1 MVLATRDTASQP
13 KSQRGLRRPVSR
25 CLSDVL
31 RCLRCLMLFV
41 AIGIVTPRITLAQ
54 QPSGLQ
60 AAMALEQ
67 SLVRSIQK
75 YERSVVAIARVRRP
89 ENQADDPAALGPLA
103 VPQLFADGDSPA
115 HPDFVPNEFGAG
127 VVIDSDGLIMTTAH
141 LLGDFQTSDYYVWLQ
156 HRPFKSTILAVDPW
170 YDLAVLKI
178 DTSDLV
184 PVTFGDGRRLK
195 KGQIVV
201 ALGNPYSIARDGEV
215 SASWGIVSNL
225 RRRAPRIPRAAP
237 ELRGRP
243 TLHHFGT
250 LIQTDAR
257 LNIGYSGGALIN
269 LQGEMIGLT
278 TSYAAG
284 AGFDK
289 AAGFAIPID
298 ENLQRVVE
306 LLKQGRKPEYGF
318 LGVETEQL
326 AEEVRR
332 AGQHG
337 ALVRRVLLGTPA
349 DRAGLKAGDL
359 ITHIDGQQLFVTD
372 DMIRLIAARSP
383 EMPAVLSVAR
393 GYQSGPAVPRE
404 MSAILTKR
412 FLHTIRPQYG
422 TAPEQTWRG
431 MRVDYSTA
439 SPDFAFLAA
448 AFDPTNSVFV
458 ADVAKESAAW
468 NAGIRAG
475 GYVTR
480 VAGEKVVDPRSFH
493 ALVADIDADV
503 VLQMRTTQG
512 TTRVRTVS
520 P

>member
-1 MVLATRDTASQP
+1 VA
-13 KSQRGLRRPVSR
+13 VS
-25 CLSDVL
+25 V
-31 RCLRCLMLFV
+31 V
-41 AIGIVTPRITLAQ
+41 AAGIESPRITPAQ
-54 QPSGLQ
+54 EPNGLQ
-60 AAMALEQ
+60 AAIALQE
-67 SLVRSIQK
+67 SLIRSIQRA
-75 YERSVVAIARVRRP
+75 ERSVVAIARVRRP
-89 ENQADDPAALGPLA
+89 KNQADDPAALGPLA
-103 VPQLFADGDSPA
+103 VPQLFAEGDSPE

-127 VVIDSDGLIMTTAH
+127 VVIEAAGLILTTAH
-141 LLGDFQTSDYYVWLQ
+141 LLGDYQSSDYYVWLK
-156 HRPFKSTILAVDPW
+156 HRPFKATVVAADPW

-178 DTSDLV
+178 DATDLV
-184 PVTFGDGRRLK
+184 PVTFGDGKQVK
-195 KGQIVV
+195 KGQIVI

-225 RRRAPRIPRAAP
+225 HRRAPRVERAAP
-237 ELRGRP
+237 DPQGRP

-278 TSYAAG
+278 TSYAAR

-289 AAGFAIPID
+289 AAGFAIPVD
-298 ENLQRVVE
+298 ENLRRVVKV
-306 LLKQGRKPEYGF
+306 LSQGRKPEYGF

-326 AEEVRR
+326 ATDVRR

-337 ALVRRVLLGTPA
+337 AIIRRVFLGTPA

-383 EMPAVLSVAR
+383 QMPAILSVAR
-393 GYQSGPAVPRE
+393 GFQNGRTTSHELPAV
-404 MSAILTKR
+404 LTKR
-412 FLHTIRPQYG
+412 YLRIVRPQYG

-439 SPDFAFLAA
+439 SPDFALLAA
-448 AFDPTNSVFV
+448 TFDSSHSVFV
-458 ADVAKESAAW
+458 ADVAKDSAAW

-475 GYVTR
+475 GYITR
-480 VAGEKVVDPRSFH
+480 VAGEKVDDPSSFH
-493 ALVADIDADV
+493 ALVADSEADV
-503 VLQMRTTQG
+503 VLELSSTRG
-512 TTRVRTVS
+512 TTLKRTVS

>member
-1 MVLATRDTASQP
+1 
-13 KSQRGLRRPVSR
+13 
-25 CLSDVL
+25 
-31 RCLRCLMLFV
+31 MLIV
-41 AIGIVTPRITLAQ
+41 AFGIITPRVTLAE

-60 AAMALEQ
+60 AAIALE
-67 SLVRSIQK
+67 SLLVRSIQRA
-75 YERSVVAIARVRRP
+75 ERSVVAIARIRRP

-127 VVIDSDGLIMTTAH
+127 VAVDPGGLILTTAH
-141 LLGDFQTSDYYVWLQ
+141 LLGDYQTSDYYVWVQ
-156 HRPFKSTILAVDPW
+156 HRPFKATVLAVDPW

-184 PVTFGDGRRLK
+184 PVTFGDGGRLK
-195 KGQIVV
+195 KGQIVI
-201 ALGNPYSIARDGEV
+201 ALGNPYAIARDGEV

-225 RRRAPRIPRAAP
+225 RRRAPRVQQAAP
-237 ELRGRP
+237 ELRGRA

-298 ENLQRVVE
+298 ENLRRVVE
-306 LLKQGRKPEYGF
+306 MLKQGRKPKYGF

-326 AEEVRR
+326 AEDVRR

-337 ALVRRVLLGTPA
+337 ALVRRVFRGTPA
-349 DRAGLKAGDL
+349 DRAGLRAGDL
-359 ITHIDGQQLFVTD
+359 VTHIDGQQLFVTD

-383 EMPAVLSVAR
+383 EMPAVLTVAR
-393 GYQSGPAVPRE
+393 GYQSGRAAPRE
-404 MSAILTKR
+404 MSAVLTKR
-412 FLHTIRPQYG
+412 YLRTVRSQYG
-422 TAPEQTWRG
+422 TAPEPTWRG

-439 SPDFAFLAA
+439 SPDFAFLVA
-448 AFDPTNSVFV
+448 AFDPANSVFV

-475 GYVTR
+475 SYVTR
-480 VAGEKVVDPRSFH
+480 VAGKKVVDPRSFY
-493 ALVADIDADV
+493 ALVADIESDV
-503 VLQMRTTQG
+503 VLETRTTRG
-512 TTRVRTVS
+512 TTQLQTVS